1 MRRLIVNLMLGLALT
16 VAGRAR
22 GAEPEA
28 SPRLRLVVA
37 EDFEEW
43 QWIPI
48 THSMMQH
55 GRKALA
61 EGRKLSYECRG
72 PLFRTL
78 VGFALPTGRLVE
90 GEEGYQGRSILLH
103 SDDHISLGVHSHKYR
118 DTLAQ
123 GAEYL
128 YEIALRG
135 RGAFECQIWLN
146 GADPRTGKTQLKI
159 HRAFTIT
166 VAQSWKVHRGAFR
179 VPKYRD
185 TAFVY
190 ESRGKPVFHVSPGRR
205 VYVDG
210 LRIWAKKPLAHD

>member
-1 MRRLIVNLMLGLALT
+1 MTDVNLTFALALT
-16 VAGRAR
+16 LAVTAW
-22 GAEPEA
+22 GAEPQA
-28 SPRLRLVVA
+28 DPRLKLVIA
-37 EDFEEW
+37 ENFEDW

-55 GRKALA
+55 GRKAIA
-61 EGRKLSYECRG
+61 EGRKLSYEYRG

-78 VGFALPTGRLVE
+78 VGFSLPTGRLVE

-123 GAEYL
+123 GAECL

-135 RGAFECQIWLN
+135 RGAFECQVWLN

-159 HRAFTIT
+159 HPTFTIAVT
-166 VAQSWKVHRGAFR
+166 QSWKLHKGAFT
-179 VPKYRD
+179 VPRFRD
-185 TAFVY
+185 AAFVY
-190 ESRGKPVFHVSPGRR
+190 ESRGKPVFHVSPSRR

-210 LRIWAKKPLAHD
+210 LRIWAKVPSRND